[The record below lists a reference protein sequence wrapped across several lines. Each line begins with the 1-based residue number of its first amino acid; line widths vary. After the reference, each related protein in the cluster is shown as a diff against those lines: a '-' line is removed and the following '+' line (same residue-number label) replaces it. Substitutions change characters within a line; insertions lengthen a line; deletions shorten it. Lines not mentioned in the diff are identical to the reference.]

1 MRTVEAVFLA
11 AALAVLPVVVADAA
25 ETCTERFSTCHA
37 KREESIR

>member
-25 ETCTERFSTCHA
+25 ETCTELSARVTPTA
-37 KREESIR
+37 